1 MSPKLGAII
10 CPTWKISVL
19 NKMPPRVILIGP
31 PGAGKSSV
39 GKSLAR
45 LLSEKFID
53 TDVVISEREKQ
64 SIGEIF
70 VNKGEPYFRKIEE
83 DVLLDELQN
92 HSGILSLGGGAPLSN
107 IAQDAIK
114 KSGAPVV
121 FLDVS
126 LSAAAPRVGFNRD
139 RPLLLGNPRAQWQEL
154 MNVRRPVYESLAQH
168 QVLTDK
174 LTPTQAATA
183 IVTLLS

>member
-1 MSPKLGAII
+1 
-10 CPTWKISVL
+10 
-19 NKMPPRVILIGP
+19 MPPRVVLIGP

-45 LLSEKFID
+45 LLEEEFVD
-53 TDVVISEREKQ
+53 TDVVIATRENK
-64 SIGEIF
+64 SISEIF
-70 VNKGEPYFRKIEE
+70 VDQGEPYFRKVEE
-83 DVLLDELQN
+83 EVLLDQLQN
-92 HSGILSLGGGAPLSN
+92 HAGILSLGGGAPLSLT
-107 IAQDAIK
+107 AQNAIK
-114 KSGAPVV
+114 KSGSTVV

-154 MNVRRPVYESLAQH
+154 MNVRRPIYESLAQH
-168 QVLTDK
+168 QVVTDK

>member
-1 MSPKLGAII
+1 L
-10 CPTWKISVL
+10 KIYAL
-19 NKMPPRVILIGP
+19 NKMPPRVVLIGP

-45 LLSEKFID
+45 LLEEVFVD
-53 TDVVISEREKQ
+53 TDVVIATRENK
-64 SIGEIF
+64 SIAEIF
-70 VNKGEPYFRKIEE
+70 VDQGEPYFRKVEE
-83 DVLLDELQN
+83 EVLLDQLQN
-92 HSGILSLGGGAPLSN
+92 HSGILSLGGGAPLSTT
-107 IAQDAIK
+107 AQSAIRQ
-114 KSGAPVV
+114 SGSTVV

-168 QVLTDK
+168 QVVTDK

>member
-1 MSPKLGAII
+1 
-10 CPTWKISVL
+10 
-19 NKMPPRVILIGP
+19 MPPRVILIGP

-39 GKSLAR
+39 GKSLAK
-45 LLSEKFID
+45 LLNEVFVD
-53 TDVVISEREKQ
+53 TDTVISEREKQ
-64 SIGEIF
+64 SISEIF
-70 VNKGEPYFRKIEE
+70 VDKGELYFRKVEE
-83 DVLLDELQN
+83 EVLVYELQN
-92 HSGILSLGGGAPLSN
+92 HSGILSLGGGAPLSD
-107 IAQDAIK
+107 IAQDAIRE
-114 KSGAPVV
+114 SGAPVV
-121 FLDVS
+121 FLDVT

-168 QVLTDK
+168 RVLTDK

>member
-1 MSPKLGAII
+1 
-10 CPTWKISVL
+10 
-19 NKMPPRVILIGP
+19 MPPRVVLIGP

-45 LLSEKFID
+45 LLEEEFVD
-53 TDVVISEREKQ
+53 TDVVIATRENK
-64 SIGEIF
+64 SISEIF
-70 VNKGEPYFRKIEE
+70 VDQGEPYFRKVEE
-83 DVLLDELQN
+83 EVLLDQLQN
-92 HSGILSLGGGAPLSN
+92 HAGILSLGGGAPLSLT
-107 IAQDAIK
+107 AQNAIK
-114 KSGAPVV
+114 QSGSTVV

-126 LSAAAPRVGFNRD
+126 LAAAAPRVGFNRD

-154 MNVRRPVYESLAQH
+154 MNVRRPIYESLAQH
-168 QVLTDK
+168 QVVTDK

>member
-1 MSPKLGAII
+1 
-10 CPTWKISVL
+10 
-19 NKMPPRVILIGP
+19 MPPRVVLIGP

-45 LLSEKFID
+45 LLEEEFVD
-53 TDVVISEREKQ
+53 TDVVIATRENK
-64 SIGEIF
+64 SISEIF
-70 VNKGEPYFRKIEE
+70 VDQGEPYFRKIEE
-83 DVLLDELQN
+83 EVLLDQLQN
-92 HSGILSLGGGAPLSN
+92 HSGILSLGGGAPLSTT
-107 IAQDAIK
+107 AQSAIK
-114 KSGAPVV
+114 QSGSTVV

-154 MNVRRPVYESLAQH
+154 MNVRRPIYESLAQH
-168 QVLTDK
+168 QVVTDK